1 MASRERRR
9 RATGPGRISAVCAFQ
24 MLTAAFLSLSLL
36 PPLSTVHKEPL
47 PYTHQQVTRRAL
59 LGVAVTTTSAL
70 RAGANDDRSSG
81 IPEFK
86 SVATQVG
93 GDDFVS
99 IGSAGL
105 KYKEVR
111 TGSGALV
118 QAGDTVAIQFS
129 GRCLNLNGKRFIS
142 TQDAA
147 ALTTGLAISEPFTFV
162 VGSPT
167 VIPGLSQ
174 AVVGMSKDGYRRVVV
189 PQELGYDPAMTL
201 QPLPEDF
208 DLQRALASIVKN
220 PNRDASLLFDVKLER
235 IKARNEK

>member
-1 MASRERRR
+1 
-9 RATGPGRISAVCAFQ
+9 
-24 MLTAAFLSLSLL
+24 MLTATFLSLSLL
-36 PPLSTVHKEPL
+36 PPLSTVQKENL
-47 PYTHQQVTRRAL
+47 PYTHRQVTRRGAL
-59 LGVAVTTTSAL
+59 LGVALTTTSAL

>member
-1 MASRERRR
+1 MLS
-9 RATGPGRISAVCAFQ
+9 ATF
-24 MLTAAFLSLSLL
+24 FSLSLL
-36 PPLSTVHKEPL
+36 PPLSTVQKEPL
-47 PYTHQQVTRRAL
+47 PYGRQRLSRRAL
-59 LGVAVTTTSAL
+59 LGVALTSTSAL
-70 RAGANDDRSSG
+70 QARAYDDRSSG

-174 AVVGMSKDGYRRVVV
+174 AVVGMVFKMATAPTRSYHTMHALTWTRARVSCTW
-189 PQELGYDPAMTL
+189 LTL
-201 QPLPEDF
+201 TMPPSAPSRPPTLP
-208 DLQRALASIVKN
+208 
-220 PNRDASLLFDVKLER
+220 
-235 IKARNEK
+235 

>member
-1 MASRERRR
+1 
-9 RATGPGRISAVCAFQ
+9 
-24 MLTAAFLSLSLL
+24 MLTAAFLALSLL
-36 PPLSTVHKEPL
+36 PPPSMVHKEPL